1 LIIGDA
7 ALGAYNTIVSQRLLS
22 ASDARDLRW
31 HIDQRFLLG
40 RAQLVRAHAPL
51 RRRPRP
57 SPPDGGGGSW
67 PRALARK
74 IHEALA
80 GADQAVEIV

>member
-7 ALGAYNTIVSQRLLS
+7 ALGAHNTSVSQRLFS
-22 ASDARDLRW
+22 GWDARVLRW

-51 RRRPRP
+51 FVARA
-57 SPPDGGGGSW
+57 PPPGGGGRSA
-67 PRALARK
+67 PRP
-74 IHEALA
+74 
-80 GADQAVEIV
+80 